1 MTKKSSLGRAKRTL
15 EYRRDL
21 FRNIPSN
28 HLTARRL
35 DTREEEYSRAEEDP
49 TGKIRSDKSKPKH
62 NKIVSRSQMK
72 RADKKHNEVM
82 RSHGMNWIAMRFAA
96 VVSVSIGINFL
107 RFFSTSGDIQKTNAC
122 IQIISLAV
130 DMYGRYSMLHVMVLE
145 SLMVR
150 DPLPIMHMPVEEY
163 YKQNDEY
170 IRKNLYRLEAVQGEL
185 NRVFGESNA
194 QMNRYMSAP
203 SCDVI
208 ANQGFL
214 NCSAALGGAA
224 NVEASGF
231 YRKFLEIGGSLF
243 RQVRAEAKDAASVA
257 SLLKMKEVAS
267 LVAFLNRGELGMHD
281 AFYYYL
287 LLPSTTAL
295 QEIVVG
301 LLPSLQTANIIS
313 GFGLAFLFLAILQL
327 LWRDHRDLLAAQNQ
341 MIFALPI
348 CTIESSVLLNMM
360 LIQAGKKGKFN
371 MIDN

>member
-1 MTKKSSLGRAKRTL
+1 M
-15 EYRRDL
+15 
-21 FRNIPSN
+21 
-28 HLTARRL
+28 TARRL
-35 DTREEEYSRAEEDP
+35 DTREEEFSRIEDEA
-49 TGKIRSDKSKPKH
+49 TGKLKNEKSKFKA
-62 NKIVSRSQMK
+62 NKIVSRSQMNK
-72 RADKKHNEVM
+72 ADKKHAEVM
-82 RSHGMNWIAMRFAA
+82 RSFGMNGIAVRFAA
-96 VVSVSIGINFL
+96 VVCLSIGINFL
-107 RFFSTSGDIQKTNAC
+107 RYFSTVGDIQKTNSC
-122 IQIISLAV
+122 IQVISLAV
-130 DMYGRYSMLHVMVLE
+130 DLYGRYTMMHVMILE

-150 DPLPIMHMPVEEY
+150 SPLQIMHMPVEDY

-185 NRVFGESNA
+185 NRIFGDGNEQIKS
-194 QMNRYMSAP
+194 YMSAP

-214 NCSAALGGAA
+214 NCHSALGGAA

-231 YRKFLEIGGSLF
+231 YRKFLEISGSFF
-243 RQVRAEAKDAASVA
+243 RQVRSEAKDAASVA
-257 SLLKMKEVAS
+257 SLLKTREIAS

-313 GFGLAFLFLAILQL
+313 GFGLALLFLAVFQL
-327 LWRDHRDLLAAQNQ
+327 LWRDHRDLLAEQNRL
-341 MIFALPI
+341 IFAVPI
-348 CTIESSVLLNMM
+348 STIEGSVLLNMM